1 MKWIILI
8 PLMSLAFAQPA
19 QQVVN
24 DDNFYGAIF
33 KGMHLVRFTSE
44 WSDDNKQNFYQG
56 KFIVDGDS
64 AHMGTQMMILPS
76 KKVPK
81 VVRELRLRNFP
92 SVVLFKNGKK
102 VKVWKANFDGK
113 LELSTEQV
121 KKSINWHSKGTVY

>member
-1 MKWIILI
+1 MKWL
-8 PLMSLAFAQPA
+8 LLLSLAFGQPV

-24 DDNFYGAIF
+24 DDNFYGAIY

-64 AHMGTQMMILPS
+64 AYMGTQMMILPS

-92 SVVLFKNGKK
+92 SVVLFKDGKK

-121 KKSINWHSKGTVY
+121 KKAINWHATGKVY

>member
-1 MKWIILI
+1 MRWL
-8 PLMSLAFAQPA
+8 LLLTLAFG

-33 KGMHLVRFTSE
+33 SGMHLVRFTSE

-76 KKVPK
+76 KKVPQ
-81 VVRELRLRNFP
+81 VVRKLRLRNFP

-102 VKVWKANFDGK
+102 VKMWKADFDGN
-113 LELSTEQV
+113 LELTRDDV
-121 KKSINWHSKGTVY
+121 IKAINWHSR